1 MKHGKGKWK
10 KATSITKKV
19 NQYEGFYEYDKKHG
33 YGEFKWESGNKYF
46 GNYHYD
52 VRQGYGTME
61 WTDGSAYKG
70 HWVKGVQHGIG
81 IMIFNHGKKIAGFFE
96 NNIFMMPVKD
106 AEQIDKF
113 ASEIP

>member
-1 MKHGKGKWK
+1 
-10 KATSITKKV
+10 
-19 NQYEGFYEYDKKHG
+19 
-33 YGEFKWESGNKYF
+33 
-46 GNYHYD
+46 
-52 VRQGYGTME
+52 ME

-106 AEQIDKF
+106 EEQIDKF
-113 ASEIP
+113 ASEIPQDIKAEILEFLRDRKIKTQQLKDDGVEIESDCLQSEQQIMGQELKPHAPE